1 MGVRCRL
8 FALLC
13 LNIYAQRIR
22 VSISSLTECAS
33 RRPKIQKVQIPAAC
47 IQDPTQPHHYPDRQ
61 PAYVPSALTR
71 PRSSP
76 GATNSALAFIPP
88 KPKELHNAA
97 RSGRPALPSLTCCRY
112 FYIRCAPSSL
122 KAQRAPVHPSNLPPF
137 GDHEGGARR
146 LPRTSIVSE
155 RYLRRCRRELQHLVS
170 RIGRGEWLSA
180 TVVGRCAV
188 GR

>member
-8 FALLC
+8 FAPLC
-13 LNIYAQRIR
+13 LNTYAQRIR

-71 PRSSP
+71 PRSLP

-88 KPKELHNAA
+88 KPKELHTTRRVAAALRRPCAAEPHVLPVFLHPMRAIEPQGSALLYIPLIYHPSVTMRAA
-97 RSGRPALPSLTCCRY
+97 R
-112 FYIRCAPSSL
+112 
-122 KAQRAPVHPSNLPPF
+122 
-137 GDHEGGARR
+137 GGYR
-146 LPRTSIVSE
+146 V
-155 RYLRRCRRELQHLVS
+155 QV
-170 RIGRGEWLSA
+170 
-180 TVVGRCAV
+180 
-188 GR
+188 

>member
-8 FALLC
+8 FAPLC
-13 LNIYAQRIR
+13 LNIYAQIIR

-33 RRPKIQKVQIPAAC
+33 RRPKIQKYKFLPLASKIQRNHITTLIDSLPAC
-47 IQDPTQPHHYPDRQ
+47 LPLSRDRGRR
-61 PAYVPSALTR
+61 PAPRTAR
-71 PRSSP
+71 WRSSRRSQRSCTTRRV
-76 GATNSALAFIPP
+76 AAALRCRASR
-88 KPKELHNAA
+88 AA
-97 RSGRPALPSLTCCRY
+97 GIFTSDARHRASR
-112 FYIRCAPSSL
+112 
-122 KAQRAPVHPSNLPPF
+122 QRAPVHPSNLPPL